1 MERRIAGIMLLI
13 ASVLLAFFLFN
24 IAKPNVIPL
33 DSSRSWILIGMGS
46 MVLGAASMVLNA
58 IGNSR
63 SRKQNRYYF
72 RK

>member
-1 MERRIAGIMLLI
+1 
-13 ASVLLAFFLFN
+13 
-24 IAKPNVIPL
+24 
-33 DSSRSWILIGMGS
+33 MGS